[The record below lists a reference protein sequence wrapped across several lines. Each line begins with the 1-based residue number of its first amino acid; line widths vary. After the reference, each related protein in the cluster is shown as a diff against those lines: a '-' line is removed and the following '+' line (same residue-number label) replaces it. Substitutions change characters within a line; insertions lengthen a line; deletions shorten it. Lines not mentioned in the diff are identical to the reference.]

1 MSKVEMLVQSPFIA
15 RSWDY
20 GGAERGCEIEFVLRQ
35 MPLPSSDGS
44 DDDWDE
50 AVITVALL
58 QEVLAAETFIMMD
71 VTDEVLH

>member
-1 MSKVEMLVQSPFIA
+1 
-15 RSWDY
+15 
-20 GGAERGCEIEFVLRQ
+20 

-71 VTDEVLH
+71 VTAEILH